1 MPLSA
6 RRTRYNITLMHRR
19 SFITAAGALALTD
32 CGEAPKPSALPIAA
46 VPPPTAIIDS
56 HHHFWMY
63 TMKDYGWISDKMPAL
78 QRDFL
83 PVHLAETL
91 KESGVIGAV
100 SVQARQNL
108 EETRFLLKHAADNEF
123 LRGVVGWVPLV
134 EPDVSRKIE
143 SFAGQ
148 SKLKGM
154 RHVLHDESDHNYILR
169 PDFNRGIKEL
179 KPFKLRYDIL
189 IFEKHLPQT
198 IKFVDQHPDQTFILD
213 HIAKPKIKAQQIEP
227 WKANLIELA
236 KRPNVYCKLSGMVT
250 EADWEKWTPADL
262 APYIDTVLAAFGP
275 KRIMYGSDW
284 PVCLLASPYKR
295 WFNTVTAAISKLSEA
310 ERSRILG
317 GTAIEAYNL

>member
-1 MPLSA
+1 MD
-6 RRTRYNITLMHRR
+6 RR
-19 SFITAAGALALTD
+19 SFVTAASALALTN
-32 CGEAPKPSALPIAA
+32 CGEMPKTTVPAPAA
-46 VPPPTAIIDS
+46 PPPAIIDS

-63 TMKDYGWISDKMPAL
+63 TKKDYGWISDKMPAI

-91 KESGVIGAV
+91 KEAGVNGAI
-100 SVQARQNL
+100 SVQARQTL

-134 EPDVSRKIE
+134 DAGVGKAIAG
-143 SFAGQ
+143 FAAQ

-154 RHVLHDESDHNYILR
+154 RHVLHDERDDHYILR
-169 PDFNRGIKEL
+169 ADFNQGIKQL
-179 KPFKLRYDIL
+179 KSFNLRYDIL

-198 IKFVDQHPDQTFILD
+198 IQFVDQHPGQIFILD
-213 HIAKPKIKAQQIEP
+213 HIAKPKIKAHRMEP
-227 WKANLIELA
+227 WKTNLSELA

-250 EADWEKWTPADL
+250 EADWEKWTPEDL

-275 KRIMYGSDW
+275 KRLMYGSDW

-295 WFNTVTAAISKLSEA
+295 WFDTVTAAISKLSQP

-317 GTAIEAYNL
+317 GTAIEAYGL